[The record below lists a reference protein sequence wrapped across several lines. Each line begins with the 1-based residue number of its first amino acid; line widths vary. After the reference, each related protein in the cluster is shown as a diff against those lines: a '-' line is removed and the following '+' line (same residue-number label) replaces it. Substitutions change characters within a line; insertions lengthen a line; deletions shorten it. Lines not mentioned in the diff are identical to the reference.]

1 MATTTWKQVV
11 YDVAN
16 AVRTLLGTTGTIQVG
31 QLAGKISGITRKSAA
46 TYTPSTSAQ
55 TIAAGQ
61 YLAGAQT
68 IAAVPTETKSA
79 TPSTSAQTI
88 TPSSGKFLSSVS
100 VSAMPSGALSDITV
114 SSAGLI
120 TGQVGTSGYLASG
133 TKKTK
138 QLTTKAATTITPTS
152 SAQTAVASGT
162 YTTGAITVAA
172 VPTETKTVTAG
183 TSATTATP
191 TSGKYLTSVTVNPTP
206 SQSKTATPST
216 SSQTITPDSGKLL
229 SSVTV
234 DAMPTGTMMDIAVN
248 QTGLITSMIGVGGYL
263 PSLTSKTRQLT
274 THSGGVITPGK
285 DSQAVVPVGVYTTGV
300 TTVMGDIQLRAEN
313 IREGVSIFGVAG
325 SFAGLTPETFG
336 YTKMVTGT
344 YVPTS
349 DATIETVITHSLG
362 KAPNLVIVFAES
374 TIAKAYGTAYFI
386 NFSCINVSTAYG
398 SGGIT
403 WMASNSYRTGS
414 NGVSTST
421 TTFNIGSSTGLY
433 YKQGVS
439 YRYILMA

>member
-61 YLAGAQT
+61 YLAGTQT

-152 SAQTAVASGT
+152 ASQTAVASGT

-285 DSQAVVPVGVYTTGV
+285 DSQDVVPIGVYTTGV
-300 TTVMGDIQLRAEN
+300 TTVMGDAQLIPSN
-313 IREGVSIFGVAG
+313 IRSGIDIFGVVGTLEAG
-325 SFAGLTPETFG
+325 KSGVDFGTFTTTS
-336 YTKMVTGT
+336 TKQ
-344 YVPTS
+344 TS
-349 DATIETVITHSLG
+349 M
-362 KAPNLVIVFAES
+362 
-374 TIAKAYGTAYFI
+374 TIAHGLGVIPDVFYLVPKSTG
-386 NFSCINVSTAYG
+386 FSTGRTVAVKYYLYNTYPQIEFLYCP
-398 SGGIT
+398 
-403 WMASNSYRTGS
+403 TGS
-414 NGVSTST
+414 YDFTTCSTDINGSNITPTATGIQITFPYALSTST
-421 TTFNIGSSTGLY
+421 TFYWFAL
-433 YKQGVS
+433 K
-439 YRYILMA
+439 